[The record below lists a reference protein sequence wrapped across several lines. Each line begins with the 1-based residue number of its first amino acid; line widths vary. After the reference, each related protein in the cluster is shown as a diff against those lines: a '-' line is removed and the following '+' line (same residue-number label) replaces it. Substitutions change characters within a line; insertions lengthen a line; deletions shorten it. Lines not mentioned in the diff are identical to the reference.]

1 MEISK
6 SRLAASLKHLY
17 TETCI
22 KSLRLTY
29 IYICSEPLNY
39 IDGPSARMGPKC

>member
-6 SRLAASLKHLY
+6 FRLAESLEHLY

-22 KSLRLTY
+22 KSLKLTY
-29 IYICSEPLNY
+29 IYICPEPLN
-39 IDGPSARMGPKC
+39 